1 MKAIFKREFY
11 SYFTSIIGYVFLAV
25 LYLFGGVFFWTT
37 CLYVGNADVSGVYA
51 NMLMIVLLLIPILT
65 MRLLS
70 EEFKQKTDQAL
81 FTAPIR
87 TWSIAMGKYLSALA
101 MYLIGILIIP
111 VYSVIV
117 SFYVMPDWAVVLG
130 NFVGLFLIGAALIA
144 IGLFISSI
152 TESQI
157 VAAVVSYAVSI
168 FILLIDGI
176 ATLFSNSV
184 VYNIL
189 NYISFSQHFRNFT
202 LGIFNVT
209 DVVFFLSISVL
220 FIFLTSR
227 MLEKKRWN

>member
-152 TESQI
+152 T
-157 VAAVVSYAVSI
+157 VAIKPMHLSALVGSTLTVSFFLTIGLVISSI
-168 FILLIDGI
+168 K
-176 ATLFSNSV
+176 
-184 VYNIL
+184 
-189 NYISFSQHFRNFT
+189 
-202 LGIFNVT
+202 T
-209 DVVFFLSISVL
+209 DVTIKT
-220 FIFLTSR
+220 IICT
-227 MLEKKRWN
+227 